1 MTWKKI
7 LLFIIVVILIIKN
20 MIITNINDWDKNTSL
35 DLKVYVKPDE
45 NSTEI
50 VMPNLLKIR

>member
-1 MTWKKI
+1 M
-7 LLFIIVVILIIKN
+7 IVVLIIIKN
-20 MIITNINDWDKNTSL
+20 MIMTNIYDWDNNTSL

-50 VMPNLLKIR
+50 IMPNLLKIR